1 MFVDES
7 QTDAPL
13 YILDDQP
20 PTSLILPS
28 RKNTLSHDSH
38 PRYGHP
44 VQICPSHYQ
53 HRSLPSQGSLNDGL
67 VPPLAPAMMT
77 VRKHVVIEDD
87 DDDDDDD
94 DRPGVAARH
103 GNGDIS
109 RANDEDDA
117 EEIDA
122 DPDADADEDDDIA
135 MHGNAKGHTAP
146 QVSDD
151 DEEEPHAGRVRRASA
166 KQAQRLAEQEAANAR
181 KVANAAKVAKKQRIQ
196 ERGEDP
202 VPQEDTVFTSR
213 EVEVPTKKK
222 SLPQRDNR
230 VPRLPAEPTKVR
242 LGMEWPASHCKTFAI
257 SLCALRRLHLAGLIA
272 DVKII
277 RTRTHQE
284 KINST

>member
-1 MFVDES
+1 MHAEVERVTVATFHG
-7 QTDAPL
+7 Q
-13 YILDDQP
+13 Y
-20 PTSLILPS
+20 
-28 RKNTLSHDSH
+28 
-38 PRYGHP
+38 RYGPHP
-44 VQICPSHYQ
+44 NRIV
-53 HRSLPSQGSLNDGL
+53 
-67 VPPLAPAMMT
+67 T
-77 VRKHVVIEDD
+77 VEKAFQSYRLIEYEN
-87 DDDDDDD
+87 
-94 DRPGVAARH
+94 RPGVAARH

-257 SLCALRRLHLAGLIA
+257 SSVFGIVLA
-272 DVKII
+272 
-277 RTRTHQE
+277 R
-284 KINST
+284 SY

>member
-1 MFVDES
+1 
-7 QTDAPL
+7 
-13 YILDDQP
+13 
-20 PTSLILPS
+20 
-28 RKNTLSHDSH
+28 
-38 PRYGHP
+38 
-44 VQICPSHYQ
+44 
-53 HRSLPSQGSLNDGL
+53 
-67 VPPLAPAMMT
+67 MT
-77 VRKHVVIEDD
+77 MTTTTTIEYE
-87 DDDDDDD
+87 